1 RAETLHRSAL
11 DSDALRLEM
20 RDCALDRALPFEA
33 KIAIAGLHRQARNFS
48 GLHARPVNVEL
59 LVAETIGPAGRP
71 LHQFGAHDLAV
82 ELVRSVPIGDV
93 NHAMIKLRRH
103 SHDFTP
109 SFASAARV
117 RAPRSASS
125 WFHACRALSGRGPA
139 QSRPPPAP
147 SR

>member
-1 RAETLHRSAL
+1 MPC
-11 DSDALRLEM
+11 ALRCAI
-20 RDCALDRALPFEA
+20 CALDGALPFEA

-59 LVAETIGPAGRP
+59 LVAETIGPTGRS

-103 SHDFTP
+103 STISPLHPHQPPAFALPGALLHGFTLVVQLL
-109 SFASAARV
+109 AAGERD
-117 RAPRSASS
+117 
-125 WFHACRALSGRGPA
+125 LDL
-139 QSRPPPAP
+139 RPPLLVKVEL
-147 SR
+147 